1 MTKDLLTAIRLKKKK
16 ILYHLYRIK
25 SAHLAGLETQL

>member
-1 MTKDLLTAIRLKKKK
+1 MTKDLLTAIRLKKK